1 MLPKNWDDITLE
13 QYVAINKTLGEQP
26 KDDEANWR
34 LLIKRVSYLT
44 GKDPEWVEDNLTI
57 NDLNRMREFLKMDLP
72 TKIIRH
78 FRLNGKRYVVDLD
91 PTKYNAGRYMA
102 VMNQL
107 KDQRPEAI
115 HKVLFQVCREID
127 WKGKTI
133 DPDLNK
139 LAETIESFKQ
149 LPLKIA
155 NPIRFFFAMLSEN
168 LTNDTLL
175 YLTNQAKTMT
185 KELQEEI
192 DYLNDS
198 AG

>member
-13 QYVAINKTLGEQP
+13 QYVAISKTLDEQP

-44 GKDPEWVEDNLTI
+44 GKDPDWVEDNLTI
-57 NDLNRMREFLKMDLP
+57 NDLNRMRDFFKLDLP
-72 TKIIRH
+72 TKIIKH
-78 FRLNGKRYVVDLD
+78 FRFNGKRYVVDLD

-133 DPDLNK
+133 EPDLNK
-139 LAETIESFKQ
+139 LVETIESFKQ

-155 NPIRFFFAMLSEN
+155 NPIRFFFAMLSET

-198 AG
+198 VG

>member
-13 QYVAINKTLGEQP
+13 QYVAISKTLCEQP

-44 GKDPEWVEDNLTI
+44 GKDPDWVEDNLTI

-127 WKGKTI
+127 WKVKTI
-133 DPDLNK
+133 EPDLNK
-139 LAETIESFKQ
+139 LPETIESFKQ